1 MPLTTAD
8 TLEILDLIARYNH
21 AIDSDDGEAYADTY
35 TDDGVFQYP
44 RGSARG
50 RRELAELA
58 HEITTNMPGVRHW
71 SSNWIIEGEGD
82 AASMTCYALIK
93 VTDEGK
99 PRLVGSGIYTDTLR
113 RVDGAWK
120 FQRRDIAI
128 DGWSWPHWP

>member
-58 HEITTNMPGVRHW
+58 
-71 SSNWIIEGEGD
+71 
-82 AASMTCYALIK
+82 
-93 VTDEGK
+93 
-99 PRLVGSGIYTDTLR
+99 PRDHHQHAGRAPLVQQLDHRRRRGRGLHDLLR
-113 RVDGAWK
+113 ADQGHR
-120 FQRRDIAI
+120 
-128 DGWSWPHWP
+128 